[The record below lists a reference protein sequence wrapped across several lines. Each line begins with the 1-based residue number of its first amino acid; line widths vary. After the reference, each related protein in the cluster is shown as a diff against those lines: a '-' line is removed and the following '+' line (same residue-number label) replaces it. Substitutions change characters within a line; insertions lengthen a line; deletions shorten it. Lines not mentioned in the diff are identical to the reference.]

1 LLLIH
6 QNWGGIIIRVIINI
20 PKWLDGPLISF
31 MLFYRRLRYGC
42 AFRKIPLTQGK
53 FAIVDP
59 EDYKRLAKYKWFLS
73 ESPTS
78 SYAARWQYSG
88 PGGLRKK
95 IWMHREVIDI
105 PKHLLCDH
113 INGNGLDNRAAN
125 LRPATVSQNLCN
137 RPKTKAK
144 TRSKYKGLEWDK
156 IQRKWKVRI
165 QCNGRK
171 IYLGSFSKEI
181 DAAIAYDKKAK
192 ALFGQFA
199 CLNFPDTGSGLPH
212 MSF

>member
-1 LLLIH
+1 VGGRIVEFVIRIRIPTWLEKSLVLLL
-6 QNWGGIIIRVIINI
+6 
-20 PKWLDGPLISF
+20 LL
-31 MLFYRRLRYGC
+31 YRRLRYGC

-53 FAIVDP
+53 FAIVDF
-59 EDYKRLAKYKWFLS
+59 EDYERLANYKWFLS

-78 SYAARWQYSG
+78 SYAARWQRCR
-88 PGGLRKK
+88 PGGFRKK

-105 PKHLLCDH
+105 PKHMLCDH
-113 INGNGLDNRAAN
+113 VNGYGLDNRAAN

-144 TRSKYKGLEWDK
+144 TRSKYKGLEWNK
-156 IQRKWKVRI
+156 TQRKWKVRI

-171 IYLGSFSKEI
+171 IYLGSFSNQI
-181 DAAIAYDKKAK
+181 DAARAYDKKAK

-199 CLNFPDTGSGLPH
+199 RLNFPNVILRREV
-212 MSF
+212 

>member
-1 LLLIH
+1 MVLLL
-6 QNWGGIIIRVIINI
+6 
-20 PKWLDGPLISF
+20 LL
-31 MLFYRRLRYGC
+31 YRRLRYGC
-42 AFRKIPLTQGK
+42 AFRKIPLTKGK

-59 EDYKRLAKYKWFLS
+59 EDYERLAKYKWFLS

-78 SYAARWQYSG
+78 SYAARWQRCRE
-88 PGGLRKK
+88 GGLRKK

-105 PKHLLCDH
+105 PKHMLCDH

-125 LRPATVSQNLCN
+125 LRTATVSQNLCN

-156 IQRKWKVRI
+156 AQKKWKARI
-165 QCNGRK
+165 QHDGRK

-181 DAAIAYDKKAK
+181 DAARAYDKKAK
-192 ALFGQFA
+192 VLFGQFA
-199 CLNFPDTGSGLPH
+199 HLNLPPTLQIH
-212 MSF
+212 